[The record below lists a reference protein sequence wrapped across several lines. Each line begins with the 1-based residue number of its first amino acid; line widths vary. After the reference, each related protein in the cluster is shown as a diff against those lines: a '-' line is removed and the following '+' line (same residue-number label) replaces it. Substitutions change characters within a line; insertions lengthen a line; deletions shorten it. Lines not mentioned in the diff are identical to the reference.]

1 VHALH
6 TALRLLQ
13 LQGCLLVCCRAV
25 RLETSGGCSLEGRV
39 GAHTGKVG
47 ARKGRA
53 HQEGFSGGA
62 RNTYKVAQ
70 VLGLTAPAK
79 QLSIHASWA
88 DTPMAVA
95 TARVAKMRRGLTS
108 IASVGEEEE
117 SDGREL
123 TGAWVTLVVLCNLGD
138 IRFDILLTVETRR
151 QFPLLTFF
159 CRSSHGIE
167 KEFNW
172 LGRLS

>member
-1 VHALH
+1 MLLLLEGVEEVEFVLLLEEPHSDCCSCRAACWSAAVQF
-6 TALRLLQ
+6 ALRQ
-13 LQGCLLVCCRAV
+13 AAAAAWKAV
-25 RLETSGGCSLEGRV
+25 LE
-39 GAHTGKVG
+39 HTQV
-47 ARKGRA
+47 R
-53 HQEGFSGGA
+53 SV
-62 RNTYKVAQ
+62 KVAQ